1 MNIPQRRVRLG
12 FVCWHCESRAVIRN
26 QRWMSKTSMELSYA
40 CSNADC
46 GHTFVCV
53 IEAVRTLSPSAYPAP
68 PGVVVPISSHVQ
80 RRTLLALAEM
90 PTASAGRVGNQP
102 EPAHALQTDL
112 FSALAVKRTAL
123 GAVPSGIHISKLPPA
138 HSQRNRPNRS

>member
-80 RRTLLALAEM
+80 R
-90 PTASAGRVGNQP
+90 
-102 EPAHALQTDL
+102 
-112 FSALAVKRTAL
+112 TAL